1 MLRATILAGKASDS
15 ASQGCQSHIDLLC
28 EFRVGGQRVGL
39 SPLSSIGTTGDNR
52 HVQVQLVQQNVAM
65 TWFSSYKSPGIAA
78 TMAER
83 TEA

>member
-15 ASQGCQSHIDLLC
+15 VSQGRQRHIDLLC

-39 SPLSSIGTTGDNR
+39 SPVSPIGTSYNR
-52 HVQVQLVQQNVAM
+52 HVQVQLVQRNIAM
-65 TWFSSYKSPGIAA
+65 TRFSTYKSPGIGA